1 MWEDNK
7 PEYLQYIIYNHQVSK
22 KKIKLAR
29 KQESLTYIQQEK
41 EKHNVSNKI
50 CHEKL
55 RTEETLG
62 LPCWLRW

>member
-41 EKHNVSNKI
+41 EKHNVAINK
-50 CHEKL
+50 
-55 RTEETLG
+55 
-62 LPCWLRW
+62 

>member
-22 KKIKLAR
+22 KKNKVGKETR
-29 KQESLTYIQQEK
+29 KSDLYTAGK

-62 LPCWLRW
+62 LPLLLF